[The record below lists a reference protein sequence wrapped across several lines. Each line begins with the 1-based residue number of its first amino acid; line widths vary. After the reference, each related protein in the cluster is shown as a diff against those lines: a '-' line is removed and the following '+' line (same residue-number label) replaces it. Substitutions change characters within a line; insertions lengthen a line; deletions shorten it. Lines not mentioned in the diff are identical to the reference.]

1 MHIMDGTMTTTRA
14 LKSKRMNPPNR
25 IMNDQE
31 RIAQLEAAINE
42 AVDRYGSISWGWDGD
57 CGSERIIDDLEE
69 VLNQT
74 E

>member
-1 MHIMDGTMTTTRA
+1 
-14 LKSKRMNPPNR
+14 MNE
-25 IMNDQE
+25 QE

-69 VLNQT
+69 ALNQT